1 VRGGATS
8 GRPWLWPAL
17 RLLLLAVLLLHV
29 AGSGS
34 GHAYPASEP
43 GSETVLTVAAAAH
56 GASHHHR
63 CGPGAYCDAF
73 LPLRRGRRFAAAAA
87 LHLVRG
93 GARRRS
99 APAAGPPAS
108 PAHPLAP

>member
-73 LPLRRGRRFAAAAA
+73 LPLRRAAAAGSPRPRLCTWSAVA
-87 LHLVRG
+87 L
-93 GARRRS
+93 GAGLRPR
-99 APAAGPPAS
+99 PDHPPLR
-108 PAHPLAP
+108 PIR